1 MGLTVKMERFC
12 LKYHEC
18 GNASE
23 AYRHA
28 YNASK
33 MVAQS
38 VHSNAGNLLLNT
50 EVARRIAEL
59 QAEDRKKSEITRE
72 RLLEE
77 LSCIIGSKITDYL
90 TLTTAYVP
98 APGSEGDPDGDEI
111 AVQKLVFKDFADL
124 TDRQVRAIESVKEGK
139 SGLELKLHGKSWS
152 IERVCKML
160 GYDSPTVAEIKMSNE
175 LDRYD
180 DEQLKAIADGGD
192 L

>member
-1 MGLTVKMERFC
+1 M
-12 LKYHEC
+12 KYHEC

-23 AYRHA
+23 AYRYA

-33 MVAQS
+33 MTPAA
-38 VHSNAGNLLLNT
+38 VHAEVNKLLKNPEITLRL
-50 EVARRIAEL
+50 EEL

-77 LSCIIGSKITDYL
+77 LSCIIDSKITDYL
-90 TLTTAYVP
+90 TLATVYVP
-98 APGSEGDPDGDEI
+98 APGSVDDLDGDKI

-139 SGLELKLHGKSWS
+139 NGLELKLHGKSWS

-160 GYDSPTVAEIKMSNE
+160 GYDAPTVAEVKMSNE

-180 DEQLKAIADGGD
+180 DEQLKAIADGGG